1 MEVCNMAYIDSVR
14 KSLLQGAMTQAQLLE
29 EASLYLEFGYITQDE
44 YNEVVSLINAHFGA

>member
-1 MEVCNMAYIDSVR
+1 MAYIDSVR